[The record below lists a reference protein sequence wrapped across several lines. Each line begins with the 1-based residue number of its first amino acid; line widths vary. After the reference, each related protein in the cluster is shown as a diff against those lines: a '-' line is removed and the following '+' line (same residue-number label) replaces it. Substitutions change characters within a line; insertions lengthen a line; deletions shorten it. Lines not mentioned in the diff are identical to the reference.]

1 MFLDDD
7 MIGSLLWSNIVQRD
21 SRQIINEVSIQN
33 RRAGMQMPKPIF
45 ALNHFFDF
53 HGFDPRRVENK
64 LGFQT
69 RLDPLPAAR
78 SQREVTRQQSRP
90 SDHSCRRS
98 FRDIMAGRVVWQPR
112 TQIIHHIVED
122 GTQTIV
128 IPCNF

>member
-1 MFLDDD
+1 
-7 MIGSLLWSNIVQRD
+7 MILTHAELRTSWQ
-21 SRQIINEVSIQN
+21 
-33 RRAGMQMPKPIF
+33 
-45 ALNHFFDF
+45 
-53 HGFDPRRVENK
+53 
-64 LGFQT
+64 FQT

-122 GTQTIV
+122 GAQTIV
-128 IPCNF
+128 IPCNFSLEINLSNIFVEINVIDCKVVGVAVAADIWWLGWYLLLPLSDLHINRSE

>member
-1 MFLDDD
+1 

-33 RRAGMQMPKPIF
+33 RRAGMQIPKPIF
-45 ALNHFFDF
+45 ALIFFLDF
-53 HGFDPRRVENK
+53 HDFDPRRVEN
-64 LGFQT
+64 

-128 IPCNF
+128 IPCIF